1 MKRISVEKEIKYI
14 SNVIEKNISYYK
26 TLLDKGFLS
35 ENILSQLRN
44 LVEDIAILINNKI
57 NSKNLDTN
65 YENISP
71 SIEFLKGKP
80 KYKFIIEFYDFLKG
94 TASHY
99 TPNEDGAERLVSFYF
114 RYICLIKELLF
125 NDYNIEI
132 IRNLDEFPIYDDISM
147 KENYAIIAKKVE
159 GISSDTIKFI
169 KGKFYVQKC
178 TPRFSDGKTFYELT
192 LTKATDYTNKF
203 ERITMY
209 SRIFIPDYYSV
220 NISCID
226 EIVDLNVGRTKIKII
241 TEYKVAIR
249 ICELKNLFKIIGIHN
264 SFDDRYKEYNN
275 LMTYLTQ
282 TQQTINE
289 ILVSCQSEFDNIIDK
304 LQQGADNHV
313 ITDSFRLLREKIL
326 SGCKGSN
333 ILRYLTSKIDNV
345 VIRDQLSDDYNFVF
359 QDLYIN
365 YKSGMFEEMP
375 FAMSL
380 YKHNISWIHLIK
392 SIDLHNREDELLY
405 RMVKSNIENDNVL
418 YTPISELD
426 YFNDVGDLVN
436 KFNTKLLNTKKSSND
451 YLVVENGFIYI
462 NSYEKVALNIV
473 KKLDEYANIT
483 NDSIKEMIELDVLFE
498 EHNDISDDKKDI
510 LDKLF
515 RSSSL
520 AFLYGSAGTG
530 KTKMIEV
537 LAKIYKDYNK
547 CFISTTN
554 TAVSN
559 LKNRMIGI
567 SNCTFKTIEKYKKM
581 SLIDCDILF
590 VDESS
595 MINNDDMLH
604 VLNKGT
610 YKAIIIVGDI
620 SQIES
625 IRYGNWFNLCKRYY
639 NNDIVFELSE
649 THRTKKEELL
659 NLWTAIRNNDKKAI
673 TIMSNQE
680 YSEELSDK
688 VFIKEDEEE
697 IVLCLNYDGM
707 YGINNINKIIQNT
720 NPNPEINIGVDTYK
734 INDPILFNDC
744 PRFKDLFYNNLQ
756 GIIRDIKVDDVN
768 NCTWFEIEVNEGSI
782 DINYPQIDVEFIKC
796 DVPRKVHVKFFVN
809 EYKDKD
815 NDENEYNH
823 ILPFNL
829 AYAASIHKAQGL
841 EYNSVKVVITPNV
854 EDRITKN
861 IFYTAITRTKNK
873 LKVYWSSDSQMKI
886 FDSFTKRDSN
896 KDIAI
901 FRQKMKL
908 KK

>member
-114 RYICLIKELLF
+114 RYICLIKGLLF

-313 ITDSFRLLREKIL
+313 ITDCFRLLREKIL

-333 ILRYLTSKIDNV
+333 ILRYLTTKIDNV

-405 RMVKSNIENDNVL
+405 RTIKSNIENDNVL

-498 EHNDISDDKKDI
+498 EHNDISGDKRDI

-581 SLIDCDILF
+581 PLIDCDILF

-595 MINNDDMLH
+595 MVNNDDMLD

-625 IRYGNWFNLCKRYY
+625 IKYGNWFNLCKRYY

-659 NLWTAIRNNDKKAI
+659 NLWMAIRNNDKKAI

-768 NCTWFEIEVNEGSI
+768 NCTWFEIEVNEDSI
-782 DINYPQIDVEFIKC
+782 DINYSQIDVEFIKC
-796 DVPRKVHVKFFVN
+796 DAPRKVYVKFFVN

-823 ILPFNL
+823 IIPFNL